1 MARYKI
7 KRKKRKIKL
16 IIISLII
23 IGLFALYYF
32 LRIAPVMTTVVKESV
47 KMQVSKAI
55 DDMTDSEL
63 QTKNYEDF
71 VITRYNDEGYLSVL
85 QINSVNV
92 DLFARKVTALIREEM
107 SEFEK
112 EGVRFPLGTITG
124 LPFLSG
130 IGPELELNLI
140 NLGIVDADFFS
151 EFSSAGIN
159 QTIHKLYMRIVVNMT
174 IVLPGY
180 TTSFENSSQVI
191 ICESIISGKVPL
203 GDIAIG
209 SADLL
214 P

>member
-1 MARYKI
+1 M
-7 KRKKRKIKL
+7 
-16 IIISLII
+16 
-23 IGLFALYYF
+23 
-32 LRIAPVMTTVVKESV
+32 
-47 KMQVSKAI
+47 
-55 DDMTDSEL
+55 
-63 QTKNYEDF
+63 
-71 VITRYNDEGYLSVL
+71 
-85 QINSVNV
+85 
-92 DLFARKVTALIREEM
+92 TALIREEM

-180 TTSFENSSQVI
+180 TTSFENSSEVI

>member
-1 MARYKI
+1 MACYKI

-92 DLFARKVTALIREEM
+92 DLFAREVTALIREEM